1 MHVFIGGAYNGKRDY
16 VRKWLE
22 EQGKKDVAWLE
33 SELPTAVPEASTI
46 VVSGLENFVAKHLD
60 IDEDTLASQLLQQLQ
75 ALGTEKELIVIVTE
89 MGRGI
94 VPIDANTRKIRDICG
109 RFYQKLFKISP
120 QITRIWYGIAE
131 TIK

>member
-16 VRKWLE
+16 VRNWLE
-22 EQGKKDVAWLE
+22 EQGKKDVAWLA
-33 SELPTAVPEASTI
+33 SELPMTVPEASTI
-46 VVSGLENFVAKHLD
+46 VVSGLEKIVANHLD
-60 IDEDTLASQLLQQLQ
+60 VDEDTLAAQLLQQLQ

-89 MGRGI
+89 MGRGV
-94 VPIDANTRKIRDICG
+94 VPIDANTRKLRDICG